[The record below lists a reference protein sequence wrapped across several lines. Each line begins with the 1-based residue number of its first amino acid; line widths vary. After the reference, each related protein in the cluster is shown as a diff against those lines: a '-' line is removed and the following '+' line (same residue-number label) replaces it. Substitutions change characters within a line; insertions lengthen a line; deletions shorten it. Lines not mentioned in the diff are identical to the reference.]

1 MAIGNFFYLTLLFL
15 RLKETKEHRCPRL
28 KRIMIAVGRLR
39 LALFLIVMSLLT
51 GTMGYVVIENY
62 PWFDAFY
69 MSVITLASV
78 GFGEVHPLS
87 TAGRL
92 FTSGLILFN
101 VGTFAYA
108 ISILTSTVAEGG
120 FAKLI
125 NDLRMNRKIE
135 NLKGHT
141 IVCGFGRHATEV
153 AQELHKQKVPFVV
166 VENKFDKLDL
176 LRKETPF
183 LYVEGDATQEDVL
196 EEAGIQRAASLVIT
210 LPSDADNLFITL
222 TARQIN
228 PSLRII
234 SRASNHCD
242 ERKII
247 RAGANQTVVPERIGG
262 FYMANWVNNSKML
275 DFYTLLSEIG
285 PGNMVFDEVELDQL
299 NDAYVDL
306 SLGESQLKSTTRVS
320 IIALRSPN
328 GHYELNPDDDKKL
341 KKGWKLVIL
350 GNKEQIEHFKRLTL
364 SSANT

>member
-1 MAIGNFFYLTLLFL
+1 MAAGNFFYLTLLFL
-15 RLKETKEHRCPRL
+15 RFENLKQHRRPRL
-28 KRIMIAVGRLR
+28 HRIMVVIDRLR
-39 LALFLIVMSLLT
+39 LALILLVLSVFT
-51 GTMGYVVIENY
+51 GTVGYVIIENY

-92 FTSGLILFN
+92 FTSGLIIFN

-120 FAKLI
+120 FSKLL

-135 NLKGHT
+135 KLSGHA

-153 AQELHKQKVPFVV
+153 ARELHKQNIPFVV

-183 LYVEGDATQEDVL
+183 LFVEGDATHEDVL
-196 EEAGIQRAASLVIT
+196 EEAGIHRAASLVVT

-228 PSLRII
+228 PALRII
-234 SRASNHCD
+234 SRASNHAD

-262 FYMANWVNNSKML
+262 FYMANWVNNPEML
-275 DFYTLLSEIG
+275 DFYTLLSGIG
-285 PGNMVFDEVELDQL
+285 PGNLIFDEVDLDLL
-299 NDAYVDL
+299 NDAYMGIG
-306 SLGESQLKSTTRVS
+306 LGESQLKATTRVN
-320 IIALRSPN
+320 IIAMRSPN
-328 GHYELNPDDDKKL
+328 GQYELNPDDTKVL

-364 SSANT
+364 SSSNA